1 MFSLIFTSF
10 WNSLQTYNFLDRNK
24 MKEKKLVCDLKLICI
39 MNLCEITLLFNRAYL
54 LDLK

>member
-1 MFSLIFTSF
+1 MFYLTFTSF
-10 WNSLQTYNFLDRNK
+10 WNSSRAYNLLDRNK
-24 MKEKKLVCDLKLICI
+24 MIEKKLVCDLKLICI